1 MSLPTHHLCFI
12 SQWPM
17 HTVGP
22 LLDPVIGARSATL
35 IHTYKELRYA
45 QYQAKLLQLK
55 GLTVSLQEIQH
66 LEQMDLLREELSNLK
81 AQHNTP
87 LCINV
92 TGGSQLTAIAAWEV
106 LSEVYNH
113 IYYIPVERDA
123 MVWLNQDNPPHEI
136 ADVINLSDFLSA
148 NGYVGK
154 DAFAQGEIPIKW
166 LNMAYSLGK
175 GEHHKQLRSLLRLMN
190 HLPDTQDAQ
199 TSPISEKDQDGVS
212 KLVSQLSALG
222 MANWVNSQTKGYRK
236 IAFSN
241 QTSLRF
247 IRGEWLEQLVYDLIK
262 KNAKRCEKFQEV
274 KISSFLSTARYHI
287 ANDDANEMVTNEMDV
302 VVLTDN
308 AIHLIECKTA
318 NMEDNTKAEAT
329 LAKLDTIRDM
339 LGGIKGKA
347 MLVTNTKLSPASKRR
362 AKAFDVAIVDFDSM
376 PRLESIL
383 MTWLNCK

>member
-1 MSLPTHHLCFI
+1 
-12 SQWPM
+12 
-17 HTVGP
+17 
-22 LLDPVIGARSATL
+22 
-35 IHTYKELRYA
+35 
-45 QYQAKLLQLK
+45 
-55 GLTVSLQEIQH
+55 
-66 LEQMDLLREELSNLK
+66 
-81 AQHNTP
+81 
-87 LCINV
+87 
-92 TGGSQLTAIAAWEV
+92 
-106 LSEVYNH
+106 
-113 IYYIPVERDA
+113 
-123 MVWLNQDNPPHEI
+123 
-136 ADVINLSDFLSA
+136 
-148 NGYVGK
+148 
-154 DAFAQGEIPIKW
+154 
-166 LNMAYSLGK
+166 
-175 GEHHKQLRSLLRLMN
+175 
-190 HLPDTQDAQ
+190 
-199 TSPISEKDQDGVS
+199 
-212 KLVSQLSALG
+212 